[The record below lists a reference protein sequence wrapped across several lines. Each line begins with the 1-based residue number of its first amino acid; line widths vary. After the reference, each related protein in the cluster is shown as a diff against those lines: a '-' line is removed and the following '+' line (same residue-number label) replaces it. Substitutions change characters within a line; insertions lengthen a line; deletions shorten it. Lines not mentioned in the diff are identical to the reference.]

1 MECNCTKSEVNIYL
15 ACRKKAAVYNDKLN
29 SREMAA
35 ELLGIS
41 VSTLANYELGVTKI
55 VPPDSVVMM
64 SDLYKTPELKNHYC
78 KYDCPIGKGFPM
90 AVEETGL
97 QGITVRIL
105 KSLDDEEIRKMK
117 KNLLA
122 IAEDGE
128 IDETEQ
134 EEFNMIVKNLEKLAK
149 AISELRL
156 LAEKCQR
163 GKGWIKLI

>member
-1 MECNCTKSEVNIYL
+1 
-15 ACRKKAAVYNDKLN
+15 
-29 SREMAA
+29 
-35 ELLGIS
+35 
-41 VSTLANYELGVTKI
+41 
-55 VPPDSVVMM
+55 
-64 SDLYKTPELKNHYC
+64 
-78 KYDCPIGKGFPM
+78 M

-117 KNLLA
+117 KNLLT

-134 EEFNMIVKNLEKLAK
+134 EEFNMIVKNLETLAK